1 MVRARDSWGKDLA
14 DEASRDCMRTSGD
27 RVEHRLLPWFH
38 ATWSFMD
45 IPQNG
50 NAFQEASPHFVIFR
64 LLWSPRWSRKYLPPS
79 IQFLSFTIFSHG
91 SLQEKRLVC
100 PTRNDLRV
108 CSCLSMSSLSN
119 SRKDEWKF
127 LKEERNVKARRGKQH
142 HHVSKGPLLL
152 HCAFVVRL
160 QFFCFPNMLGL

>member
-1 MVRARDSWGKDLA
+1 MKPAETAW
-14 DEASRDCMRTSGD
+14 
-27 RVEHRLLPWFH
+27 EHQVTDGFTLLPWFH
-38 ATWSFMD
+38 ATWCFMD
-45 IPQNG
+45 TLQNR
-50 NAFQEASPHFVIFR
+50 NAFQEVSSPFVIFR
-64 LLWSPRWSRKYLPPS
+64 LLWSPSRSRKYLPSS
-79 IQFLSFTIFSHG
+79 IQFLSFTILSHR

-119 SRKDEWKF
+119 SRKDEWKV

-152 HCAFVVRL
+152 HCAFVVCL
-160 QFFCFPNMLGL
+160 QFLCFPNMRGL